1 MGALHRQLFSPY
13 RSGDLFPGNRS
24 SVTVEL
30 ATHKQRALRMTKAY
44 SEPYI
49 KVARRTSRLLATN
62 RHEPIQQAEENRN
75 DAKARIS

>member
-1 MGALHRQLFSPY
+1 
-13 RSGDLFPGNRS
+13 
-24 SVTVEL
+24 
-30 ATHKQRALRMTKAY
+30 MTKAY